1 MFLIFNTA
9 KINTIDT
16 IFFPALQINTNDF
29 LVKAEKNPFLEQR
42 ISVTDFAE
50 EIQGKLKIWTNPKW
64 SQDEYVYVTN
74 QSGWIEPKTGW
85 GISKGRK
92 LIYPSLGFSSAPHVR
107 KPDFFETY
115 FRKNEVVRLNRII
128 SLRDTGEE
136 NYFHFFNDV
145 LAKLFY
151 LIDHGIKPED
161 YVIVISDRLYRKEYW
176 QFFLKTPF
184 LSTLQWHIQKNEWIH
199 FEKAIFCK
207 PYTHTKKYFDRALD
221 LIKTDEKKVGERR
234 IFLTRPHRSLRF
246 IENLTEIRPTLE
258 KFQFEIVDASN
269 LSIEG
274 QISLFG
280 QCRYLIA
287 IHGAGIT
294 NIIFRRGQPLS
305 LLEIV
310 QPSPYIP
317 FHYIMLAKLFNYKY
331 DVLLGR
337 KGNMTG
343 KGGFRVEALELEL
356 KIKGL
361 IGQA

>member
-1 MFLIFNTA
+1 MIFNTA

-64 SQDEYVYVTN
+64 SQDEFVYVTN

-85 GISKGRK
+85 GISRRRK

-115 FRKNEVVRLNRII
+115 FHKNEVVRLNRIV

-151 LIDHGIKPED
+151 LIDHGIKLED
-161 YVIVISDRLYRKEYW
+161 YVIVISDNLYKKQYM

-184 LSTLQWHIQKNEWIH
+184 LSKLQLHIQKNEWIH
-199 FEKAIFCK
+199 FEEATFCK

-221 LIKTDEKKVGERR
+221 LLKTGEKKVGERR
-234 IFLTRPHRSLRF
+234 IFLTRPHQSLRF
-246 IENLTEIRPTLE
+246 IENLEEIKPMLE
-258 KFQFEIVDASN
+258 KFEFEIVDASD
-269 LSIEG
+269 LSMEG

-331 DVLLGR
+331 DVVLGR